1 MTIQIYILSK
11 LMEGDSYPYQLKKGL
26 SEPVPF
32 DKMANI
38 SESKLYYHFESLAKQ
53 GLIVS
58 KEIIKEDNRP
68 DKQVYAITEKGR
80 VALAKKIYTVFEKA
94 TKMSE
99 VVIGLLFVKHVDV
112 EQVISILQAKKR
124 KLEQNHELLVD
135 VFNRTVVPQEL
146 EASVNFANEYFMDSL
161 QRELDWHQRVID
173 LIQKEN

>member
-1 MTIQIYILSK
+1 
-11 LMEGDSYPYQLKKGL
+11 MEGDSYPYQLKKGL

-80 VALAKKIYTVFEKA
+80 VALAKKIYNVFEKA